1 MWALESKYADSL
13 SPWVPAASD
22 NTARTSSIDELL
34 QEKVNVVVEENKDD
48 EHDDGDD
55 KDDDDGKVEQEA
67 DAAEVREAHGFSSMG
82 GESNRLVG
90 FGQYS
95 GLGCCR
101 SVFAAATRADSHSD
115 FSVDGAASHSGDRN
129 GDNCDTGE
137 CIVGDDNGEDAAADD
152 SGCDIS
158 AEAVVNPGVSEC

>member
-22 NTARTSSIDELL
+22 NTARTRNIDELL
-34 QEKVNVVVEENKDD
+34 QEKVTVVVEENKDG
-48 EHDDGDD
+48 EHDDGGDGDD
-55 KDDDDGKVEQEA
+55 KDDDDVKVEQEA

-90 FGQYS
+90 FGQDS

-101 SVFAAATRADSHSD
+101 SACAAAAKADSHSD

-129 GDNCDTGE
+129 GDNCDTGQ
-137 CIVGDDNGEDAAADD
+137 
-152 SGCDIS
+152 
-158 AEAVVNPGVSEC
+158 